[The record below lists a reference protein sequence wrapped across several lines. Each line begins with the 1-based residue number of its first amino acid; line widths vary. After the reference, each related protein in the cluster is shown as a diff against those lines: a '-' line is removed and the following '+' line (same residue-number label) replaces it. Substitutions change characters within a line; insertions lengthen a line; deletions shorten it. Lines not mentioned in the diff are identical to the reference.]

1 MSYSYEYCINAV
13 QNPKRSK
20 WTERDWSKAKEFG
33 DDASLL
39 FDLVLKG
46 LREYELTSE
55 DGSKSIKM
63 RILFDPDA
71 DFDYYTSASSVHDGT
86 IMSIHANVMD
96 CVLKVVQLQTRNAYM
111 PPPDFGDEVTFTV
124 GNFVILNEYDGD
136 FVSKDKPWMR
146 ERTTVLLPLK
156 MEIKHS
162 S

>member
-1 MSYSYEYCINAV
+1 MSYSCEYCINAA

-20 WTERDWSKAKEFG
+20 WSERDWSKAIEFG

-39 FDLVLKG
+39 FDLVLNG

-55 DGSKSIKM
+55 DGSKSIKI
-63 RILFDPDA
+63 RILFDSDA
-71 DFDYYTSASSVHDGT
+71 DFDYYTSSSSIHDGT
-86 IMSIHANVMD
+86 IAFIYDNVMK
-96 CVLKVVQLQTRNAYM
+96 CVLKVVQLQTRNACI
-111 PPPDFGDEVTFTV
+111 PSPDFGDEVTFTV

-136 FVSKDKPWMR
+136 FVPKDRPWLR